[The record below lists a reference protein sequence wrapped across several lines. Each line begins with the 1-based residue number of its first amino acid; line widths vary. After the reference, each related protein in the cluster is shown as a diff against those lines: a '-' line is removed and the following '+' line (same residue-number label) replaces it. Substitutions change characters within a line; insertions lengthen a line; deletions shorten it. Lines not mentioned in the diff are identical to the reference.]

1 MNMGRCLLCSISD
14 LQDGAKRQQELCG
27 IVGDK
32 IDKADPVRALAPG
45 IEIEGK
51 HKEIGDKEQGDAGTQ
66 RPAVEG
72 TADTEKR

>member
-32 IDKADPVRALAPG
+32 IDKADPVRAFAPG
-45 IEIEGK
+45 IEVKRE
-51 HKEIGDKEQGDAGTQ
+51 H
-66 RPAVEG
+66 
-72 TADTEKR
+72 EKI